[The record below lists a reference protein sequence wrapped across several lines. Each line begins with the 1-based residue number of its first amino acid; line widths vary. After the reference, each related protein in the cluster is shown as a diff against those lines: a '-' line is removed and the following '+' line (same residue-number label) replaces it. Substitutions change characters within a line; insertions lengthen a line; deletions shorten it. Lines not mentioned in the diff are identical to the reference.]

1 MVKVAVNDV
10 ILSEGVSA
18 AQYRTETPLKVSCLW
33 PSRVSC
39 RASSTPQ
46 TQGAHVMLND
56 IDKTPHVLSCV
67 NVLAGSNVPQ
77 RWYESTISYR
87 VTDRSISIQCSFD
100 DCGAS
105 ASLMIGS
112 G

>member
-10 ILSEGVSA
+10 ILSGGFSVV
-18 AQYRTETPLKVSCLW
+18 QYPTGASLNLSCLW
-33 PSRVSC
+33 PSRVPC
-39 RASSTPQ
+39 RASFTPQ
-46 TQGAHVMLND
+46 TQGAHVTLNGN
-56 IDKTPHVLSCV
+56 DKTPRVLSCV
-67 NVLAGSNVPQ
+67 GVLAGSDVPQ
-77 RWYESTISYR
+77 MWYESTISYV

-105 ASLMIGS
+105 AYLVIGS